1 MPDQLIQYEWIAI
14 NPMLPNKRRGVR
26 RVKDRRVLSGILW
39 VLVLHSV
46 GAGWRHGPDHGC
58 IGRQS

>member
-1 MPDQLIQYEWIAI
+1 MPDELIQYEWIAI

-46 GAGWRHGPDHGC
+46 GAG
-58 IGRQS
+58 